1 MVDIIVPVY
10 NGYDYLKPC
19 IDSVAQHGD
28 LTKNRLIIIDDKS
41 PEGRVFPHLKEI
53 VLAYKDLNILLLQN
67 DKNMGFVASVNRG
80 MKESDKNDVI
90 LLNSDTEVTQNF
102 VSKIQSAAYSRF
114 EIATVTPLTNNG
126 TLVSVPNF
134 CEDNELPADI
144 SLSDYAKMIEETSL
158 KIYPEIPTANG
169 YCMFIK
175 RRALDV
181 CGYFDE
187 KTFGKGY
194 GEENDFSF
202 RAIENGFVNICA
214 DDTFIYHKGTQ
225 SFGADK
231 DQRIA
236 DAGLILD
243 RRYPRLRQYTSQYV
257 VFKHNSVIGKN
268 VGWQLNLGDRKN
280 ILAIVHSW
288 IDSEDDLRC
297 VGGVTLHLWDMI
309 RSMKDEYNFFV
320 LSHQKDGYRLSVYH
334 KGGSEE
340 FLFPL
345 LIYYDLKYHNQSYSK
360 MISDIIKNFDIDL
373 VHLQHTAGHTLDIP
387 YIAKEFGVRSV
398 CTIHDLAFICPL
410 INCVDDEKKF
420 CGPSTDHEKCSLCLS
435 RQKGIQSDIIEAFR
449 DEHKKFLEGFDSVI
463 TPSQNTADIINGIFP
478 SIKIDARYHGL
489 MQEEYKTAKRA
500 DKSGFNVAFIGGVAI
515 HKGSG
520 KIASLIK
527 KCKDKDINF
536 YIFGAVYDEEIRAL
550 AGEGKKVRLI
560 ENYMRVDIISL
571 LQSYDIDLVG
581 IFSIWPE
588 TFSYTLS
595 EAMMANIPTLA
606 FDIGAVA
613 ERITANNAGFL
624 MDIESSASEIYQKL
638 ISIIE
643 DTEGYNE
650 KQAALKDYKHKTLP
664 DMASEYKALYNRLTG
679 EKKRFIK
686 DRKFI
691 ESIFSG
697 VLSTDDTVYRSL
709 LLAAEDELAYIKGSI
724 KYKIISKLQFP
735 PVIGKTIRKVFKK
748 I

>member
-19 IDSVAQHGD
+19 IDSVAKYGD
-28 LTKNRLIIIDDKS
+28 LLLNRLIIIDDKS
-41 PEGRVFPHLKEI
+41 PEERVYPHLKE
-53 VLAYKDLNILLLQN
+53 VVSAYPTLNILLLQN
-67 DKNMGFVASVNRG
+67 ERNLGFVATVNRG
-80 MKESDKNDVI
+80 MKESTENDVI
-90 LLNSDTEVTQNF
+90 LLNSDTEVTENF
-102 VSKIQSAAYSRF
+102 VSKIKKAAYSRF

-144 SLSDYAKMIEETSL
+144 SLTDYAKMIEETSL
-158 KIYPEIPTANG
+158 KIFPEIPTANG

-175 RRALDV
+175 RRALDI
-181 CGYFDE
+181 CGLFDE

-202 RAIENGFVNICA
+202 RAIENGMVNICA

-236 DAGLILD
+236 DAGLVLD
-243 RRYPRLRQYTSQYV
+243 RKYPRLRQYTSQYV
-257 VFKHNSVIGKN
+257 VFKHNNVIGKN
-268 VGWQLNLGDRKN
+268 VGWQLKQGGRKN
-280 ILAIVHSW
+280 ILSIVHSW
-288 IDSEDDLRC
+288 IDNEDDLRC

-309 RSMKDEYNFFV
+309 RSMKDEFNFFV

-334 KGGSEE
+334 KDGSDD

-345 LIYYDLKYHNQSYSK
+345 LIYYDIKYHNQSYSK
-360 MISDIIKNFDIDL
+360 MIADIIKNFDIDL

-387 YIAKEFGVRSV
+387 YIAKEFGVRTV

-410 INCVDDEKKF
+410 INCVDDSQKY
-420 CGPSTDHEKCSLCLS
+420 CGPSTEHEKCSQCLS
-435 RQKGIQSDIIEAFR
+435 HQKGIQSDIIDAYRE
-449 DEHKKFLEGFDSVI
+449 EHKKFLEGFDSVI
-463 TPSQNTADIINGIFP
+463 APSQNTADIINKIYP
-478 SIKIDARYHGL
+478 DIKIEAKYHGL
-489 MQEEYKTAKRA
+489 LQEEYKTAKKA
-500 DKSGFNVAFIGGVAI
+500 DKSGFNVAFIGGVAL
-515 HKGSG
+515 HKGSQ
-520 KIASLIK
+520 KIAALIK

-550 AGEGKKVRLI
+550 AGEGKRVRLI

-606 FDIGAVA
+606 FDIGAVS
-613 ERITANNAGFL
+613 ERISANNAGYL
-624 MDIESSASEIYQKL
+624 MNIESSATEIYQKL
-638 ISIIE
+638 VSIIE
-643 DTEGYNE
+643 DTAEYNKKLE
-650 KQAALKDYKHKTLP
+650 SLKDYKHKTLP
-664 DMASEYKALYNRLTG
+664 SMASEYKELYKSLMG
-679 EKKRFIK
+679 EKKRFPK

-709 LLAAEDELAYIKGSI
+709 LLTAEDELAYIKGSI

-735 PVIGKTIRKVFKK
+735 PIVGRTIRKVFKK